1 MESPFGDA
9 VRRFWQSGWAFDW
22 VYDRVFVRPFL
33 WVARVN
39 KRDVV
44 DLLFRIT
51 AAVTRGFHH
60 IGALTQ
66 TGRLRW
72 YAANMAIGLI
82 VVVLIVASV

>member
-1 MESPFGDA
+1 MKLRYNSPA
-9 VRRFWQSGWAFDW
+9 VLSYA
-22 VYDRVFVRPFL
+22 L
-33 WVARVN
+33 LSVAVL
-39 KRDVV
+39 VV
-44 DLLFRIT
+44 DFLFRIT

>member
-1 MESPFGDA
+1 M
-9 VRRFWQSGWAFDW
+9 
-22 VYDRVFVRPFL
+22 FVKPFL

-44 DLLFRIT
+44 DLVFRIT

-60 IGALTQ
+60 VGSLTQ

-82 VVVLIVASV
+82 VVFLIVASV